1 MKSFS
6 AFFKARTAFALF
18 VLLFASVHAQAQTDP
33 LPAWNDGPAKKAII
47 ELVKTTTDKASP
59 NFGAP
64 ENRIATFDQD
74 GTTWVEHPIYM
85 MYCLERVPA
94 VVKEKP
100 ALKNVEPFKTVLSGD
115 REVVAKLSV
124 FNKSHR

>member
-59 NFGAP
+59 NFVAP

-115 REVVAKLSV
+115 REAVAKLSV